1 MLKTTVSDI
10 RTLNGGE
17 IMKVNQVLDTESED
31 FSDID
36 KNFEPISKKPRS
48 EYVWQTECTS
58 KNSRSVPVF
67 PEQNFERF
75 KNLSP
80 RELFGMIIHQE
91 VLSYIAEK
99 SNNYGVKKM
108 GSPPNITENDIKI
121 FFGILL
127 LSGYN
132 SPTNYTLM
140 WSNSPNTE
148 NQLVKNAMS
157 RDCFKLVKKC
167 FHLGAQGPE
176 MPSGLTDKYGKVGYL
191 IQVLQKKYSEL
202 YVPEQN
208 LSHDEAMIAYF
219 GKNSLKQAIRN
230 KPIRFGYKAWC
241 LTTVSGYLV
250 TFDLYQGVGV
260 GTNHQ
265 ANVVNVGASG
275 ASVLDLL
282 DILPED
288 KRRLSYHIFGD
299 NYFSSLKLVDS
310 LVERNYNYTGR
321 IRSDRLKGKPNL
333 TSSDQFKKKTE
344 DPVKLSVCKMI
355 VKPLSDGMIM
365 PQLPS

>member
-1 MLKTTVSDI
+1 
-10 RTLNGGE
+10 
-17 IMKVNQVLDTESED
+17 
-31 FSDID
+31 
-36 KNFEPISKKPRS
+36 
-48 EYVWQTECTS
+48 
-58 KNSRSVPVF
+58 
-67 PEQNFERF
+67 
-75 KNLSP
+75 
-80 RELFGMIIHQE
+80 
-91 VLSYIAEK
+91 
-99 SNNYGVKKM
+99 
-108 GSPPNITENDIKI
+108 
-121 FFGILL
+121 
-127 LSGYN
+127 
-132 SPTNYTLM
+132 
-140 WSNSPNTE
+140 
-148 NQLVKNAMS
+148 
-157 RDCFKLVKKC
+157 
-167 FHLGAQGPE
+167 
-176 MPSGLTDKYGKVGYL
+176 
-191 IQVLQKKYSEL
+191 
-202 YVPEQN
+202 
-208 LSHDEAMIAYF
+208 MIAYF

-241 LTTVSGYLV
+241 LATVSGYLV

-355 VKPLSDGMIM
+355 VKPLSDGMIINAPVTLISSVLGDQPAATCSRYSRSSKRYIEV
-365 PQLPS
+365 PQPHVVKVYNSMMGGVDRMDQNINHLRISIGGKKWYWSIVTWLLDTCVQNSWQLAAS